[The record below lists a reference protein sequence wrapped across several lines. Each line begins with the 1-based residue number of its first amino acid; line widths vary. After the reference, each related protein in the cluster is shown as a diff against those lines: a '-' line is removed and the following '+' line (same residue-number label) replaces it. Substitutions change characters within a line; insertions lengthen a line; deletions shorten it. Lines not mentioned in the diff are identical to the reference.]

1 MQDLKGK
8 FILIFVWEGISS
20 LKCMYI
26 VSDYIDCHSHISVK
40 ESQISVGGV
49 EVLFL
54 YRLKD
59 PWVPKPRLIEFVEYF
74 VLWCKRD
81 EVRSIYLLCC
91 GRDDINT
98 RIWVRGFGLN

>member
-1 MQDLKGK
+1 
-8 FILIFVWEGISS
+8 
-20 LKCMYI
+20 MYI

-81 EVRSIYLLCC
+81 EVRSYIYFVVEEMTSTQ
-91 GRDDINT
+91 GS
-98 RIWVRGFGLN
+98 GFVVLV